1 MQFHHARTADQL
13 ARTLVGLWSGPRS
26 DPFEFDLAVVP
37 GAGFQRWLSQ
47 RIATAGERPGIC
59 AGIEITTTGGLWRRV
74 DAADDPWRPGRLA
87 WAVLRL
93 AGASTDPELE
103 VLQRHIAASREGYTT
118 ARRIAAQFAG
128 YADHR
133 PAMLG
138 AWLDGD
144 DSGPDGCPLAE
155 NAWQAHLWRELV
167 AHLGSDP
174 LTRRAELL
182 DRLRT
187 SPVAGLPRRV
197 AVLAPERVHE
207 GYLALLAA
215 LGDHHQV
222 DVLLL
227 TPAPSR
233 RPVPAPAG
241 LRRSEFTAPPGHP
254 LNRSLGVV
262 SDEAALLLP
271 PADDLPD
278 VASPDSLLGW
288 LQADLRADREGGPR
302 TLRPGDGSVQ
312 VHLSHGDDRQVEVLR
327 EVLTSVLAADPSL
340 EPRDIV
346 VLTPAIEPIAPLV
359 TAAFT
364 APPQGAVHPAQGFR
378 VQLADRTLTQVNPMV
393 TLLLELLRLPDGR
406 AEASTLL
413 EFCAHPAV
421 AQRFGF
427 TAESRARLVELV
439 ERAGIRWGL
448 SGAQR
453 TAFGLGSFPQN
464 TWFAGL
470 QRMLLGVAI
479 GESDLVSAG
488 TVLPLDDIE
497 SSDVELIGG
506 LTELVGRLSRL
517 FTEVSTPT
525 TIAGWTLR
533 CRDALSGLVALP
545 PTQEWQLSDLWAGL
559 TRLADRGAAADDHP
573 VDRHTAVRAIEH
585 EFETS
590 PARGAFGNGS
600 LVVAGPTSLR
610 HVPHRVVVLLGWDAD
625 RYPRSPRRHGDD
637 LLALDPCVGEPSAA
651 LLDRQLLLDAVH
663 AAGQTL
669 VVVARGRSEA
679 TNEDVP
685 LAAPVAE
692 LVEALDRLASTPDG
706 TPAGAAVTHRHPLQ
720 PFDPAYFDG
729 ERPDLTSVDAL
740 AFRAATALLA
750 DKVAAR
756 PRYRIDPLPEPDLG
770 LGVSLDDLVAWFGH
784 PARTLLRQSAG
795 VSLGDD
801 PEPSDA
807 IPIEP
812 DGLARWQ
819 IGNRMLAGLRQGR
832 DPAAVERAEWLRG
845 EVPPFQLGT
854 LLLAGVRQE
863 AQRSAQA
870 VSSDLPAPALHDLA
884 MAVPVPDRGT
894 TTLIG
899 RVTTHGTEIVQAEFS
914 SLQPRHRL
922 AAWVRLLALAAAEPG
937 PWRARVAGKGRVCVL
952 AAPPQ
957 AEARRL
963 LGDLIAIRS
972 IGLSRPLPAL
982 PRLCAEWAT
991 LRQAGQD
998 PLEPRTRNRLRD
1010 RWDWEAA
1017 KDPSYTAF
1025 FDFPGVLDLPVGD
1038 LELPGADEGEPNLVG
1053 ALARAIWTPLLDSE
1067 VAP

>member
-1 MQFHHARTADQL
+1 MQFHHVRTADQL
-13 ARTLVGLWSGPRS
+13 ADTLVGLWSGPRA

-47 RIATAGERPGIC
+47 RIATAGERAGIC
-59 AGIEITTTGGLWRRV
+59 AGVDLTTTAGLWHRLHG
-74 DAADDPWRPGRLA
+74 DDDPWRPELLA
-87 WAVLRL
+87 WPVLHL
-93 AGASTDPELE
+93 AAASTDPELE
-103 VLQRHIAASREGYTT
+103 VLQRHLAASREGYTT
-118 ARRIAAQFAG
+118 ARRVAAQFAG

-133 PAMLG
+133 PAMLRS
-138 AWLDGD
+138 WLDGD
-144 DSGPDGCPLAE
+144 DVGPEGGPLAE
-155 NAWQAHLWRELV
+155 NTWQSHLWRELV

-174 LTRRAELL
+174 LARRADLL
-182 DRLRT
+182 DRLRAA
-187 SPVAGLPRRV
+187 PAPRLPHRV

-207 GYLALLAA
+207 GYRALLAA
-215 LGDHHQV
+215 LSNHHAV

-227 TPAPSR
+227 TPAPTR
-233 RPVPAPAG
+233 RPLPGPAG
-241 LRRSEFTAPPGHP
+241 LRRSEFAAPAGHP
-254 LNRSLGVV
+254 LNRSLGVIA
-262 SDEAALLLP
+262 DETALLLP
-271 PADDLPD
+271 PTPDLPE
-278 VASPDSLLGW
+278 VTSPDTLLGW
-288 LQADLRADREGGPR
+288 LQADLLADRERTPR
-302 TLRPGDGSVQ
+302 VLRAGDTSVQ

-327 EVLTSVLAADPSL
+327 EVLTSILAADPSL
-340 EPRDIV
+340 EPRDVV

-364 APPQGAVHPAQGFR
+364 APPQGAVHPAQAFR

-406 AEASTLL
+406 AEASALL
-413 EFCAHPAV
+413 ELCAHPAV

-427 TAESRARLVELV
+427 TTESRSRLVELV

-517 FTEVSTPT
+517 FAEVSSPAP
-525 TIAGWTLR
+525 IAGWAQR
-533 CRDALSGLVALP
+533 CREALAGLVELP

-559 TRLADRGAAADDHP
+559 ARLAERGGAAAEHP
-573 VDRHTAVRAIEH
+573 IDRHTAARAIEH

-600 LVVAGPTSLR
+600 LVVAGLTSLR

-625 RYPRSPRRHGDD
+625 RYPRSARRHGDD
-637 LLALDPCVGEPSAA
+637 LLAVEPRVGDPSAA

-669 VVVARGRSEA
+669 VLVARGRSEA

-692 LVEALDRLASTPDG
+692 LIEALDRLATTADG
-706 TPAGAAVTHRHPLQ
+706 TPAGVAVTHRHPLQ

-729 ERPDLTSVDAL
+729 ARPDLSSADAV
-740 AFRAATALLA
+740 AFRAAAALLA
-750 DKVAAR
+750 DKVTPR
-756 PRYRIDPLPEPDLG
+756 PRFQLDRLPEPELG

-784 PARTLLRQSAG
+784 PARTLLRQTAG
-795 VSLGDD
+795 ISLGDD
-801 PEPSDA
+801 PQPSDA

-819 IGNRMLAGLRQGR
+819 IGNRMLTGLRQGR

-854 LLLAGVRQE
+854 LLLAGLRQE

-870 VSSDLPAPALHDLA
+870 APSDLPPPALHDLA
-884 MAVPVPDRGT
+884 VAVPVPGRGT
-894 TTLIG
+894 TTLVG
-899 RVTTHGTEIVQAEFS
+899 RVTTHGAELVQVEFS

-922 AAWVRLLALAAAEPG
+922 AAWVRLLALATAEPG
-937 PWRARVAGKGRVCVL
+937 AWRARVAGKGRVCVL

-957 AEARRL
+957 A
-963 LGDLIAIRS
+963 
-972 IGLSRPLPAL
+972 
-982 PRLCAEWAT
+982 
-991 LRQAGQD
+991 
-998 PLEPRTRNRLRD
+998 
-1010 RWDWEAA
+1010 
-1017 KDPSYTAF
+1017 TA
-1025 FDFPGVLDLPVGD
+1025 
-1038 LELPGADEGEPNLVG
+1038 
-1053 ALARAIWTPLLDSE
+1053 
-1067 VAP
+1067 